1 MITNP
6 IRMNEFPVRLVLPI
20 LLQDKTTKKNIIWA
34 TGSYAAF
41 GAEYAADTQMT
52 VKALIGLD
60 AVMLQP
66 RVLKAQA
73 EQQERTKTHAEVFTP
88 SWVCNRMNNFCDEEW
103 FGRKDVFNT
112 QDGHTWTATP
122 APIAFKKRKPWKH
135 YVDSRRLEITCGEAP
150 FIVSRYDAATGEEIP
165 IPQRIGLLDRKLRVV
180 NENTTDEAEW
190 LKWTFRAFQGV
201 YGYEYQGDNLLLARI
216 NLLMTFTEY
225 LEDRWRRPP
234 TGRELKKLANI
245 IAWNFWQ
252 MDGLKGTVPLG
263 EPEDLHT
270 QISMDDLFGAALG
283 FSDVAEKTKKTPRCR
298 VFDWRKDRSIPFE
311 AVGKENET
319 K

>member
-1 MITNP
+1 MLTQTFQVNA
-6 IRMNEFPVRLVLPI
+6 FPVKPVLPI

-34 TGSYAAF
+34 TSSYAAM
-41 GAEYAADTQMT
+41 GSQYADDMQMT
-52 VKALIGLD
+52 TVALLGMD
-60 AVMLQP
+60 ALMLQP
-66 RVLKAQA
+66 RVLKAQK
-73 EQQERTKTHAEVFTP
+73 EQQERTKAHAEVFTP
-88 SWVCNRMNNFCDEEW
+88 SWVCNQMNNYADEEW
-103 FGRKDVFNT
+103 FGRQNVFNIME
-112 QDGHTWTATP
+112 GHTWTATP
-122 APIAFKKRKPWKH
+122 DPIAFKKRKPWKH

-180 NENTTDEAEW
+180 NENAADEDEW
-190 LKWTFRAFQGV
+190 LKGVLRSFQSV

-216 NLLMTFTEY
+216 NLLMTFVEY
-225 LEDRWRRPP
+225 LEDRWKRQP
-234 TGRELKKLANI
+234 TIKELKKWANV

-270 QISMDDLFGAALG
+270 QISFDDLFGEALG
-283 FSDVAEKTKKTPRCR
+283 FSDVTEKAKKTPRCR
-298 VFDWRKDRSIPFE
+298 IFDWRKDCSIPFE
-311 AVGKENET
+311 AVGKENEA